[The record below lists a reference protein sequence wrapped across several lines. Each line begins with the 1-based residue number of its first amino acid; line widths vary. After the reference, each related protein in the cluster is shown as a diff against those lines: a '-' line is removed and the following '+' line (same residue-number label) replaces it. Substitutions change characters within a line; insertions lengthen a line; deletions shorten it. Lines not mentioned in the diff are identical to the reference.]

1 MHAESMEESKWLAG
15 NMGKCRGPTGAPAVF
30 PNQPVACWTVAD
42 ALCQLMMDSE
52 INEAGSSKPAPC
64 VEGRTPAGSS

>member
-52 INEAGSSKPAPC
+52 NK
-64 VEGRTPAGSS
+64 